1 MNECVYGCHDACMHV
16 CLYACMHVCLSAC
29 MLVCM
34 YACMHVCMYA
44 CMHVSCGMHACM
56 YVYMYVYMCAC
67 VYVCVYVSMYV
78 HVRVYQSHARTCAPP
93 HHSLH
98 PQMHRAKHRVIA
110 GSKRT
115 VAKHHQVE
123 LLPTIFQSID
133 TLLQCAAAQGYILE
147 KDPAL
152 LDLRGHVAAFNR
164 SRGNEL
170 DKHLLAAQVPCTSS
184 PSPPPPPPTPPPPY
198 VCVRVQYV
206 IVN

>member
-1 MNECVYGCHDACMHV
+1 
-16 CLYACMHVCLSAC
+16 
-29 MLVCM
+29 
-34 YACMHVCMYA
+34 
-44 CMHVSCGMHACM
+44 MHVSCGMHACM

-170 DKHLLAAQVPCTSS
+170 DKHLLAAQVPHTSS
-184 PSPPPPPPTPPPPY
+184 STHLPRCATQNTSIPGRSCNISPSILFLRKAGMYSLRCT
-198 VCVRVQYV
+198 RASHWTT
-206 IVN
+206 

>member
-1 MNECVYGCHDACMHV
+1 MLVCM
-16 CLYACMHVCLSAC
+16 YAC

-34 YACMHVCMYA
+34 YACLHVCMYTCMHVCMYA
-44 CMHVSCGMHACM
+44 CIMRHACM
-56 YVYMYVYMCAC
+56 HVCIYVRMYVCMCVCVRVCIYVCACAC
-67 VYVCVYVSMYV
+67 VCGCD
-78 HVRVYQSHARTCAPP
+78 QSHARTCAPP

-184 PSPPPPPPTPPPPY
+184 PSPPPPPPPPPPPY